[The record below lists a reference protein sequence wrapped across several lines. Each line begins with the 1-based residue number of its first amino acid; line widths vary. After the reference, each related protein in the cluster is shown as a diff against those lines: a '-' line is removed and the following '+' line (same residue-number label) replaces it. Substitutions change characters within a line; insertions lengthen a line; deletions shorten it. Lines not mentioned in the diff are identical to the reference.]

1 MIYEKDASV
10 SMADELEPLCIPVG
24 LYVKP
29 SARMTVT
36 VCLPPL
42 KQPGQSISNWD
53 LMEKIKKAVSPVEV
67 FVVFHSYWKF
77 YVNSEHG
84 LDDMP

>member
-1 MIYEKDASV
+1 MKIKFGDAPTDAST
-10 SMADELEPLCIPVG
+10 SMADELEPLCVPMG

-29 SARMTVT
+29 LARMTVT

-53 LMEKIKKAVSPVEV
+53 LMEKIKKAVSPIEV
-67 FVVFHSYWKF
+67 SLLSLHF
-77 YVNSEHG
+77 
-84 LDDMP
+84 L

>member
-1 MIYEKDASV
+1 
-10 SMADELEPLCIPVG
+10 MADELEPLCVPVG

-53 LMEKIKKAVSPVEV
+53 LMEKIKKAVSPIEV
-67 FVVFHSYWKF
+67 FNTFSSF
-77 YVNSEHG
+77 CFRNIMMDSEWRSHAI
-84 LDDMP
+84 P